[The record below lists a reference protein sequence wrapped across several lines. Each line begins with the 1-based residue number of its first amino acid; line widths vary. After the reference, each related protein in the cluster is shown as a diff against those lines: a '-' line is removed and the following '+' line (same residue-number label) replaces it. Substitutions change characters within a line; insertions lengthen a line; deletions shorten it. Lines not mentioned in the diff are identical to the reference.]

1 MTKTILTAA
10 AAALF
15 VLTVAPAAFA
25 GSSSDNGTFTVSTA
39 GLDLHVQRDA
49 QTMAWR
55 IEAAA
60 RAACGGAPY
69 IGDLGATKDFKAC
82 VSHNVGQ
89 AVTELRSPMVAALA
103 NPTMATQTA
112 SNGR

>member
-1 MTKTILTAA
+1 MTNTILTAA

-25 GSSSDNGTFTVSTA
+25 ASATDNGTFTVSTA
-39 GLDLHVQRDA
+39 GLDLRVQRDA
-49 QTMAWR
+49 QSMAHR
-55 IEAAA
+55 IETAA

-69 IGDLGATKDFKAC
+69 IGDLGATRDFNAC

-89 AVTELRSPMVAALA
+89 AVTQLGSPMVAALA
-103 NPTMATQTA
+103 HQPVATQTA
-112 SNGR
+112 DSGH